1 MKVTFYKTKR
11 NRLLTGVLAGLAD
24 RFKFDLS
31 LIRFLYILFTIAGF
45 GLGILVYIA
54 LSVLLPYKEDLE
66 AEMYG
71 TGPRKRKDA
80 EPIDEKSDLFW

>member
-31 LIRFLYILFTIAGF
+31 LIRFLYILFTIAAF
-45 GLGILVYIA
+45 GLGILIYIV

-71 TGPRKRKDA
+71 TCPRKRKDA

>member
-31 LIRFLYILFTIAGF
+31 LIRFLYILFTIATF
-45 GLGILVYIA
+45 GLGILIYIA

>member
-31 LIRFLYILFTIAGF
+31 LIRCLYILFTIAAF
-45 GLGILVYIA
+45 GLGILIYIV

>member
-31 LIRFLYILFTIAGF
+31 LIRFLYILFTIATF
-45 GLGILVYIA
+45 GLGILIYIA

-66 AEMYG
+66 AEIYG

>member
-11 NRLLTGVLAGLAD
+11 NQLLTGVLAGLAD

-31 LIRFLYILFTIAGF
+31 LIRFLYILFTIAAF
-45 GLGILVYIA
+45 GLGILIYIA

>member
-31 LIRFLYILFTIAGF
+31 LIRFLYILFSIAAF
-45 GLGILVYIA
+45 GLGILIYIV

>member
-11 NRLLTGVLAGLAD
+11 NRLLTGDLAGLAD

-31 LIRFLYILFTIAGF
+31 LIRFLYILFTIAAF
-45 GLGILVYIA
+45 GLGILIYIA

>member
-31 LIRFLYILFTIAGF
+31 LIRFLYILFTIAAF
-45 GLGILVYIA
+45 GLGIFIYIA
-54 LSVLLPYKEDLE
+54 LSVLLPYIEDLE

>member
-31 LIRFLYILFTIAGF
+31 LIRFLYILFTIAAF
-45 GLGILVYIA
+45 GLGILIYIV

>member
-1 MKVTFYKTKR
+1 MKVNFYKTKR

-31 LIRFLYILFTIAGF
+31 LIRFLYILFTIASF
-45 GLGILVYIA
+45 GLGILIYIA